1 MRALS
6 RENECVP
13 PKPTAIVYVDG
24 FNLYYGLLAGSDY
37 KWLDLEGLFDCL
49 LPQYDVTLIRY
60 FTARVKKAARP
71 MDPSAPERQKAYL
84 LALQSLPRV
93 RVTEGSF
100 MIHKS
105 FARRRYPARWHGI
118 PVPRRL
124 REHHIVPIWKIE
136 EKGSDVNLGAYL
148 ILEAA
153 QKSADIHLVVTSDS
167 DLAEPL
173 QIATRDL
180 GAKVALCFPHGRN
193 SKELMRCSH
202 EFIVSIS
209 EEALARSQLSNPVLH
224 GKSTIYRPVSWD
236 QEIGLR

>member
-1 MRALS
+1 M
-6 RENECVP
+6 P

-37 KWLDLEGLFDCL
+37 KWLDLEALFDYL
-49 LPQYDVTLIRY
+49 LPQYEVTLIRY

-84 LALQSLPRV
+84 NALQSLPRV

-105 FARRRYPARWHGI
+105 FARRRYPAKWHGFT
-118 PVPRRL
+118 VPRRL
-124 REHHIVPIWKIE
+124 RERHIVPIWKIE

-148 ILEAA
+148 VLDAA
-153 QKSADIHLVVTSDS
+153 QKSADLYVVVTSDS

-180 GAKVALCFPHGRN
+180 GARVALSFPHGRR
-193 SKELMRCSH
+193 SKELARATH
-202 EFIVSIS
+202 EFVLWIS
-209 EEALARSQLSNPVLH
+209 DGALARSQLTNPVVQGRNAH
-224 GKSTIYRPVSWD
+224 HRPQSWD
-236 QEIGLR
+236 PKK